1 MKTGYKE
8 MLRNRLPV
16 YADIAL
22 KWCRV
27 KELWLNHVYNSQIN
41 LFSDKQDRYNATR
54 IVLGLSSKERVFK
67 FEDSVDWS
75 WITEEERS
83 RLKPVI
89 GWINFF
95 KHYFPFIENTWKINL
110 SLGRTE
116 KEFIEE
122 LSSSYLRTVSEPT
135 RSKLAVFIVNYLKK

>member
-1 MKTGYKE
+1 M
-8 MLRNRLPV
+8 
-16 YADIAL
+16 
-22 KWCRV
+22 
-27 KELWLNHVYNSQIN
+27 
-41 LFSDKQDRYNATR
+41 ATR

-75 WITEEERS
+75 WITEEERN

-95 KHYFPFIENTWKINL
+95 KHYFPFIENAWKINL

-135 RSKLAVFIVNYLKK
+135 KSKLAVFIVNYLKK

>member
-1 MKTGYKE
+1 

-27 KELWLNHVYNSQIN
+27 KEFWLNHVYNSQIN

-75 WITEEERS
+75 WITEEDLNQLLVGS
-83 RLKPVI
+83 ISLNTIFHLLKM
-89 GWINFF
+89 
-95 KHYFPFIENTWKINL
+95 
-110 SLGRTE
+110 LG
-116 KEFIEE
+116 
-122 LSSSYLRTVSEPT
+122 
-135 RSKLAVFIVNYLKK
+135 KLISH